1 MIWANSRIVSCN
13 TPSVEYTSS
22 SSFIADEPLPSH
34 WETESTEAVIM
45 YKMGHLTTRIEVG
58 LHGGLHLRSVTGSL
72 SSLSALPIPAKVVA
86 SKVLHPYN
94 SPNQSLQYLKVG
106 VRFLKVLRGRN
117 QIDLLT
123 PLICTVPAPGGG
135 GFDTL
140 QL

>member
-1 MIWANSRIVSCN
+1 
-13 TPSVEYTSS
+13 
-22 SSFIADEPLPSH
+22 
-34 WETESTEAVIM
+34 
-45 YKMGHLTTRIEVG
+45 MGHLTSRIEVG

-72 SSLSALPIPAKVVA
+72 SSLLALPILAKVVVV
-86 SKVLHPYN
+86 SKILHPYN
-94 SPNQSLQYLKVG
+94 SPNQSLQYLKEG

-123 PLICTVPAPGGG
+123 PLICNVPAPAGG